1 MNASLN
7 RGAIATMRLGFGL
20 SKLMRSPHRNDRR
33 HLLEVAFDHGI
44 RHFDVAR
51 MYGLGVAEKELGEF
65 IRSKRD
71 KVIVATKFGI
81 EPQGVV
87 GYAAHLQSPVRWLF
101 KRFPGMRAMAARS
114 AQQPYRPKEFTPGS
128 ARTSLETSL
137 RMLGSD
143 YVDMFFLHEPNG
155 EDRISDDLC
164 QCLEDLKTQGKIK
177 AYGISSLARDVMS
190 VATEHPAL
198 ASIIQFDNDAAARQI
213 DALELPGHAN
223 ILTFA
228 PLSSALPAIEE
239 LCSCSPALIKAIAE
253 ETGIDLRYR
262 DQCVRFL
269 LSYALHAN
277 PRGTVV
283 FASTS
288 ASHIAEI
295 TSCANDM
302 LLEQGAVIAALEKL
316 SFPSVGPAVVA
327 GRS

>member
-1 MNASLN
+1 MNALLN
-7 RGAIATMRLGFGL
+7 RGDITTMRLGFGL
-20 SKLMRSPHRNDRR
+20 SKLMRVPHRKDRR
-33 HLLEVAFDHGI
+33 HLLEAAFEHGI

-71 KVIVATKFGI
+71 KVTVATKFGI
-81 EPQGVV
+81 EPQGAA
-87 GYAAHLQSPVRWLF
+87 GYLAHLQSPVRWLF
-101 KRFPGMRAMAARS
+101 KRFPGVRAMAARS
-114 AQQPYRPKEFTPGS
+114 AHQSYRPKQFTPGS
-128 ARTSLETSL
+128 ARTSLEISL
-137 RMLGSD
+137 RMLESD

-177 AYGISSLARDVMS
+177 AYGISSMARDVMS
-190 VATEHPAL
+190 VAREHPAL
-198 ASIIQFDNDAAARQI
+198 ASVIQFDNDAAARQI
-213 DALELPGHAN
+213 DALELPGHTSL
-223 ILTFA
+223 LTFA
-228 PLSSALPAIEE
+228 PLSTALPAVEE
-239 LCSCSPALIKAIAE
+239 LCSYSPALIKAIAE

-288 ASHIAEI
+288 AAHIAEI
-295 TSCANDM
+295 TDYANNT
-302 LLEQGAVIAALEKL
+302 LLEEGAVSAITEKL
-316 SFPSVGPAVVA
+316 AVHFIGPAVTA
-327 GRS
+327 GHS